1 MTHSSKT
8 TPRTVEEAT
17 PLILHR
23 SVPLVCPYI
32 EGRIERRIV
41 VELNE
46 TLVRRGVF
54 DELTRVGFRR
64 SHGMM
69 YRPACPACNACV
81 PVRIPVRSFTMRRSF
96 QRVWRLNKDLT
107 ARVLTGAAASVEQYD
122 LFRRYQ
128 AGRHGDGE
136 MAQMTMA
143 DYVALVQDSCA
154 DTRLVE
160 FRDANDSLVAC
171 GLFDSTSDGLS
182 AVYSFFSPDM
192 PDRSLGS
199 HVVLWLIE
207 NARAN
212 DLPYVY
218 LGYWIDDCRKM
229 TYKKRFTPMERLSTN
244 GWVTLQAG

>member
-8 TPRTVEEAT
+8 TPRSFEEPT

-23 SVPLVCPYI
+23 SVPLVCPYL

-41 VELNE
+41 VELND
-46 TLVRRGVF
+46 TLVQRGVF

-81 PVRIPVRSFTMRRSF
+81 PVRIPVQSFVRRRSF
-96 QRVWRLNKDLT
+96 ERIWRLNDGLT
-107 ARVLTGAAASVEQYD
+107 AQILSGPAATVEQYE

-128 AGRHGDGE
+128 DGRHGDGE
-136 MAQMTMA
+136 MAQMTMS

-160 FRDANDSLVAC
+160 FRDADETLVAC
-171 GLFDSTSDGLS
+171 GLFDCTIDGLS
-182 AVYSFFSPDM
+182 AVYSFFAPEM
-192 PDRSLGS
+192 ADRSLGS
-199 HVVLWLIE
+199 HIVLWLIE
-207 NARAN
+207 TARASG
-212 DLPYVY
+212 LPYVY
-218 LGYWIDDCRKM
+218 LGYWIADCRKM
-229 TYKKRFTPMERLSTN
+229 TYKNRFTPMERLSTN
-244 GWVTLQAG
+244 GWVPLQTD